1 MRLTIRAGA
10 ALLAATAGWLVVSS
24 PVVAQDPRPVCP
36 KGSQWARGTGCVSD
50 AVVRQAKRNCLYGPA
65 KSHDWPQ
72 CVCND
77 GGKVAACG
85 D

>member
-1 MRLTIRAGA
+1 MHLTLRTGA
-10 ALLAATAGWLVVSS
+10 AVLAAAAAWLVISS
-24 PVVAQDPRPVCP
+24 PVAAQEPRPVCP